1 MSRQYGPQTVAA
13 GARMTF
19 PIGKNAANVYIR
31 NRSPF
36 ILRVWFGSDAPSD
49 AMPTTAWHAD
59 VGPWEASPLGVLG
72 GFHQAYRNIAT
83 YSNPAGFDG
92 TVTLVAVTLDQSA
105 TITTA
110 TQYSVTLTS
119 YEAAEAVPQP
129 TATGTPQTITSGNQR
144 VVSVPIVPQG
154 GAFFFGTPP
163 QGSGQ
168 PIVTSPTLGGIA
180 PNVYANQFVNLYLYS
195 LKVQTRNAGWTVF
208 SITWQFLDQFNVV
221 QGSLNVFG
229 GIVDG
234 SGTVADRVIGY
245 ESPYPLAAVNVG
257 IPNPVFPLPRLRCVF
272 VPFLQQ
278 NPGTNDFWVHA
289 TVGFDHI
296 NLGVPGSIGDF
307 AQPVTGLIN
316 PATF

>member
-1 MSRQYGPQTVAA
+1 MCMPRASLHPRPSCTFTLSISRRRRWARPFARPLPTACMGMPGPPGRPFRLSYQPSGAALQAAHCPTSSESPNMSRQYGPQTVAA

-154 GAFFFGTPP
+154 GAVVFGTPP
-163 QGSGQ
+163 PGSGQ
-168 PIVTSPTLGGIA
+168 PIVTSPTL
-180 PNVYANQFVNLYLYS
+180 
-195 LKVQTRNAGWTVF
+195 
-208 SITWQFLDQFNVV
+208 
-221 QGSLNVFG
+221 
-229 GIVDG
+229 
-234 SGTVADRVIGY
+234 
-245 ESPYPLAAVNVG
+245 
-257 IPNPVFPLPRLRCVF
+257 
-272 VPFLQQ
+272 
-278 NPGTNDFWVHA
+278 
-289 TVGFDHI
+289 
-296 NLGVPGSIGDF
+296 GSIGDF